1 MNAEQGKDK
10 GVIVLVLGILGL
22 VGCCICAPIAW
33 WMGSAELA
41 AMDAGQVSSENRQLA
56 MIGKILGMVGTAFI
70 VLGVLFYVLMFALAG
85 GAAMMG
91 N

>member
-10 GVIVLVLGILGL
+10 GVIILVIGILGL
-22 VGCCICAPIAW
+22 LGCCPCPPIAW
-33 WMGSAELA
+33 WMGASELA

-56 MIGKILGMVGTAFI
+56 LIGKILGMIGTALMVLT
-70 VLGVLFYVLMFALAG
+70 VLGYILMAVLLG

-91 N
+91 Q